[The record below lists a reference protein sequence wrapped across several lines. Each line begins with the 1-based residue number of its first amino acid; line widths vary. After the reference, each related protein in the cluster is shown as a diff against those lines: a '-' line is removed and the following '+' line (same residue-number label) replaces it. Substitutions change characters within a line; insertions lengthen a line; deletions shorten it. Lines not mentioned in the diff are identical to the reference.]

1 MIPHPALPSNP
12 TVYSLHCILDQARRW
27 LDHTE
32 TEEDYREIEDFIVEL
47 EVKLTDLNH
56 TTDYLSRCL
65 EATR

>member
-1 MIPHPALPSNP
+1 MQHPALPSNP
-12 TVYSLHCILDQARRW
+12 TVYSLNKILDQARRW

-32 TEEDYREIEDFIVEL
+32 TEEDYQEIEDFILEL
-47 EVKLTDLNH
+47 EVKLTELNY